1 MIAQTRGVWATARLS
16 LRSCCFRNAKPLIL
30 LLSNPKPLMLLLQE
44 RLAGSSLL
52 VFANKQVRPS
62 ATCVCIAFM
71 IAQDLPGALSIEEVR
86 AALGLDCIRDRHWKI
101 QVMTAAACA

>member
-1 MIAQTRGVWATARLS
+1 
-16 LRSCCFRNAKPLIL
+16 
-30 LLSNPKPLMLLLQE
+30 MLLLQE